1 LSDGSCQ
8 IVASGTDYLIVSTWE
23 GVISKKLMI
32 NVALCLY
39 LKSVLMLNNVN
50 TNDVTKKAAY
60 V

>member
-23 GVISKKLMI
+23 GVSKKLMI
-32 NVALCLY
+32 NVALFLY